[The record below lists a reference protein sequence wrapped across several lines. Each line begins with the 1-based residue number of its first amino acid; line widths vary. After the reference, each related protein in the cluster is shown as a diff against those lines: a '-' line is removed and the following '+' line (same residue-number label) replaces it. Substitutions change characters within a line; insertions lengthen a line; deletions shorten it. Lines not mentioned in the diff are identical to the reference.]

1 MNDCLFCKIIAGE
14 IPSAKVYEDEHV
26 YAFRDINPQ
35 APTHILVVPKEHIG
49 SAGADGGKLRS
60 RRALPRRRGED
71 RRARSADRRLPHRIQ
86 RRLRRRTDR
95 EASPL
100 PHPRRQASG
109 RHDGVKGTEKR
120 TRAEQ
125 SPAPTGISALRPR
138 AGLCSA
144 RGKKLVYRKPN
155 RLPLHKGAF
164 LNMHNQ
170 PYGWKN

>member
-49 SAGADGGKLRS
+49 SAAELTEENS
-60 RRALPRRRGED
+60 AAA
-71 RRARSADRRLPHRIQ
+71 ARCLVAAAKIAEREAHRIQ
-86 RRLRRRTDR
+86 RRLRRWTDR

-109 RHDGVKGTEKR
+109 RHDGVRDKQNLSVTAL
-120 TRAEQ
+120 RAA
-125 SPAPTGISALRPR
+125 PAPLLGEPS
-138 AGLCSA
+138 
-144 RGKKLVYRKPN
+144 
-155 RLPLHKGAF
+155 
-164 LNMHNQ
+164 
-170 PYGWKN
+170 

>member
-49 SAGADGGKLRS
+49 SAAELTEENSAAAARCLV
-60 RRALPRRRGED
+60 AA
-71 RRARSADRRLPHRIQ
+71 ARSADRRLPHRIQ

-100 PHPRRQASG
+100 PHPRRQAPG
-109 RHDGVKGTEKR
+109 RHHGVKGTEKR
-120 TRAEQ
+120 TRADQ
-125 SPAPTGISALRPR
+125 SPAPTGISALRPW

-144 RGKKLVYRKPN
+144 RGKKLVYLKPN

-164 LNMHNQ
+164 LNMYNQ